1 MPRFLALALAALL
14 VAAAPAA
21 RSQQPDTAALLAA
34 QTEAMQAFAML
45 DGVWRGPASV
55 AQPDGSR
62 FAFTQ
67 TERIGPFLGGSVKVI
82 EGRGYDDAGKV
93 RFNALGIVSYD
104 VRSRAFT
111 LHSYA
116 QGYAGDFPFRATGDG
131 YTWEIPIGPAVLRYT
146 AVVKDGELYETGDR
160 IVTGNAPQRVFE
172 MRLRRIGE
180 SDWPAAGAVPPK

>member
-1 MPRFLALALAALL
+1 MPRFLALALAAVL

-116 QGYAGDFPFRATGDG
+116 QGYAGDFPFRATGNG

>member
-1 MPRFLALALAALL
+1 MPRFLALALAAVL